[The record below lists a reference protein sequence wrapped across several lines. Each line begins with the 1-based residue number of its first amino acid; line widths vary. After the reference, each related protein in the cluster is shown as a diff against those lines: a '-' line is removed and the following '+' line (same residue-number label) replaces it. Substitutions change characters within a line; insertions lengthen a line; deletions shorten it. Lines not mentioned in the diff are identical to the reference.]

1 MPIIHP
7 FKTEIYDFDGMSL
20 EEMLQRFFEHILDDD
35 QLTDGYFDD
44 VDSRRP
50 DDNLEL
56 SQKTKY
62 SMALD
67 LVTVV
72 RSLYYNSQVKVF
84 RAFHKFI
91 IKGNIWVTC
100 FWSVSRRVM
109 ATSVSMV
116 GRLILTPL
124 NGAIIHSM
132 ALTMLDYNDLH
143 VFL

>member
-44 VDSRRP
+44 VDPRRP

-72 RSLYYNSQVKVF
+72 FTTIPRLKCLGRSINS
-84 RAFHKFI
+84 
-91 IKGNIWVTC
+91 
-100 FWSVSRRVM
+100 S
-109 ATSVSMV
+109 
-116 GRLILTPL
+116 
-124 NGAIIHSM
+124 
-132 ALTMLDYNDLH
+132 
-143 VFL
+143 

>member
-44 VDSRRP
+44 VDPRRP

-100 FWSVSRRVM
+100 FLERFEESYGNICFDGGEVDPDTFEWGYY
-109 ATSVSMV
+109 T
-116 GRLILTPL
+116 L
-124 NGAIIHSM
+124 NGFDNAG
-132 ALTMLDYNDLH
+132 L
-143 VFL
+143 

>member
-72 RSLYYNSQVKVF
+72 RSPYYISQIKVF
-84 RAFHKFI
+84 RTFHKFI

-124 NGAIIHSM
+124 NGAIIPSM

>member
-44 VDSRRP
+44 VDPRRP

-84 RAFHKFI
+84 RVFHKFI

-124 NGAIIHSM
+124 NGAIIPSM